1 MITDPS
7 LFRLRRAVLHPNLV
21 FTEKDERPAGDGVVV
36 DVNEMIKKFAEGNEQ
51 SSAFAE
57 SVLANLD
64 DEVEDTSEC
73 PICLDVM
80 ELPMIVPVCLHRWF
94 VLASKLGIY
103 KRLTRNL
110 IRQLQ
115 RLYYNLYHNM

>member
-94 VLASKLGIY
+94 VLASELGI
-103 KRLTRNL
+103 
-110 IRQLQ
+110 
-115 RLYYNLYHNM
+115 